1 MNKIVRDC
9 TNLSLR
15 NCLIADGY
23 LGSNTFGI
31 FITTLSLR
39 TTRENKQHGQ
49 ISADF
54 EIYLAGS
61 PAIAVAVL
69 LSACSS
75 TSTAVNM
82 HSETHAVGSGDL
94 SSLQA
99 SQDEFE
105 TMVRNT
111 DVKSRL
117 MDQYA
122 SWKGVRYRLG
132 GSTRKGIDCSAFVQR
147 TFREQFGL
155 ELPRSTSEQQETGKS
170 ISRAQ
175 LRTGDLV
182 LFRAGST
189 GRHVGIY
196 LGNNQFVHAST
207 SSGVTI
213 SSMDEPYWKS
223 ATMKRVES

>member
-1 MNKIVRDC
+1 MVKSQPI
-9 TNLSLR
+9 LR
-15 NCLIADGY
+15 YI
-23 LGSNTFGI
+23 
-31 FITTLSLR
+31 LR
-39 TTRENKQHGQ
+39 V
-49 ISADF
+49 A
-54 EIYLAGS
+54 

-75 TSTAVNM
+75 TSTARNM

-105 TMVRNT
+105 TMVRNL

-132 GSTRKGIDCSAFVQR
+132 GSTRKGIDCSAF
-147 TFREQFGL
+147 
-155 ELPRSTSEQQETGKS
+155 
-170 ISRAQ
+170 RAC
-175 LRTGDLV
+175 
-182 LFRAGST
+182 ST

-213 SSMDEPYWKS
+213 SSMDEPYWK
-223 ATMKRVES
+223 KRYNEARRVLSRS

>member
-1 MNKIVRDC
+1 MVKSQPI
-9 TNLSLR
+9 LR
-15 NCLIADGY
+15 Y
-23 LGSNTFGI
+23 M
-31 FITTLSLR
+31 LR
-39 TTRENKQHGQ
+39 VV
-49 ISADF
+49 
-54 EIYLAGS
+54 

-75 TSTAVNM
+75 TSSTTKNM

-105 TMVRNT
+105 KMVSNL

-155 ELPRSTSEQQETGKS
+155 ELPRSTSEQQDSGKS
-170 ISRAQ
+170 ISRSQ

-196 LGNNQFVHAST
+196 IGNDQFVHAST

-213 SSMDEPYWKS
+213 SSMNEPYWK
-223 ATMKRVES
+223 KRYNEARRVLSRS

>member
-1 MNKIVRDC
+1 MVK
-9 TNLSLR
+9 SQPFLR
-15 NCLIADGY
+15 Y
-23 LGSNTFGI
+23 LWRAI
-31 FITTLSLR
+31 
-39 TTRENKQHGQ
+39 
-49 ISADF
+49 
-54 EIYLAGS
+54 
-61 PAIAVAVL
+61 PALAVAAL
-69 LSACSS
+69 LSACS
-75 TSTAVNM
+75 TNTAKNM
-82 HSETHAVGSGDL
+82 HPETHVVGMEDA

-105 TMVRNT
+105 NMVRNL

-132 GSTRKGIDCSAFVQR
+132 GDTKRGIDCSAFVQR

-155 ELPRSTSEQQETGKS
+155 ELPRSTYEQQEMGKS
-170 ISRAQ
+170 VSRSG

-196 LGNNQFVHAST
+196 IGNNQFVHAST
-207 SSGVTI
+207 SSGVMI
-213 SSMDEPYWKS
+213 SNLDEPYWK
-223 ATMKRVES
+223 KRYNEARRVLVRS

>member
-1 MNKIVRDC
+1 MVKSQPI
-9 TNLSLR
+9 LR
-15 NCLIADGY
+15 Y
-23 LGSNTFGI
+23 V
-31 FITTLSLR
+31 LR
-39 TTRENKQHGQ
+39 A
-49 ISADF
+49 I
-54 EIYLAGS
+54 
-61 PAIAVAVL
+61 PAVAIAVL

-75 TSTAVNM
+75 TNTAKNM
-82 HSETHAVGSGDL
+82 HPETRVVGMEDP

-105 TMVRNT
+105 SMVRNL

-132 GSTRKGIDCSAFVQR
+132 GDTKRGIDCSAFVQR

-155 ELPRSTSEQQETGKS
+155 ELPRSTWEQQETGKS
-170 ISRAQ
+170 IKRGQ

-196 LGNNQFVHAST
+196 IGNDQFVHAST

-213 SSMDEPYWKS
+213 SSMNEPYWN
-223 ATMKRVES
+223 KRYNEARRILSRS